1 MLQKFVYGDNHLLVA
16 VAYESLGVAQF
27 DEGQMNEALESF
39 QNSLKIRQEIVC
51 CHC

>member
-1 MLQKFVYGDNHLLVA
+1 MLQKFVHGDNHLLVA

-39 QNSLKIRQEIVC
+39 QNSLKIRQERAC